1 MNEVNPEDEVYL
13 KFMYRTIS
21 RYVFTEDKPWLE
33 DKQFSYGA
41 LVKTKPNQT
50 DQIQFLLTLMN

>member
-13 KFMYRTIS
+13 KFMDRTIS

-33 DKQFSYGA
+33 DKQFSHGA
-41 LVKTKPNQT
+41 LAKTKPKQT
-50 DQIQFLLTLMN
+50 NQIQFY